1 MLAKSSIRPY
11 SATHRMDKSN
21 THSVGLIKGLQFFS
35 HAPDS
40 PLILV
45 DILRVGP
52 IKAMVDSGT
61 RRSFIREEL
70 LKGYTSLQ
78 IRKPSQSWLGAGGG
92 VIDVVGEVDFLF
104 RCKKNNAS
112 R

>member
-1 MLAKSSIRPY
+1 
-11 SATHRMDKSN
+11 MDKSN

-52 IKAMVDSGT
+52 IKAMVDCGT
-61 RRSFIREEL
+61 KRSFIREEFL
-70 LKGYTSLQ
+70 EGYTSLQ
-78 IRKPSQSWLGAGGG
+78 IRKPSQSWVGAGG
-92 VIDVVGEVDFLF
+92 VIGVVGEVDLLV